1 MQESE
6 LETPGLEDSQDWVN
20 VPQDQATEVE
30 ITTATVETTQGDE
43 VAVEQNVTVVH
54 PSEVSLTTPW
64 SRVCDK
70 DSPCRTCPYLRQRT
84 LTGQRTKKEGS
95 RLSPG
100 YKPNL
105 GRPSPLPPR
114 TGHNPFLTRIRQM
127 TRMQMVTYQ
136 PTMTALR
143 KLAGDVAV
151 HVVIV
156 GLAVGEVA
164 VGIVVLIVVAIVVVS
179 AGASGGT
186 GVALGAAR
194 GAVSEPSLQC
204 QTAVQCGS
212 LLQVT
217 VDVVMAI
224 GGVMNGAVVAAAGAG
239 LAVGDNRF

>member
-1 MQESE
+1 
-6 LETPGLEDSQDWVN
+6 
-20 VPQDQATEVE
+20 
-30 ITTATVETTQGDE
+30 
-43 VAVEQNVTVVH
+43 
-54 PSEVSLTTPW
+54 
-64 SRVCDK
+64 
-70 DSPCRTCPYLRQRT
+70 
-84 LTGQRTKKEGS
+84 
-95 RLSPG
+95 
-100 YKPNL
+100 
-105 GRPSPLPPR
+105 
-114 TGHNPFLTRIRQM
+114 
-127 TRMQMVTYQ
+127 
-136 PTMTALR
+136 MTALR